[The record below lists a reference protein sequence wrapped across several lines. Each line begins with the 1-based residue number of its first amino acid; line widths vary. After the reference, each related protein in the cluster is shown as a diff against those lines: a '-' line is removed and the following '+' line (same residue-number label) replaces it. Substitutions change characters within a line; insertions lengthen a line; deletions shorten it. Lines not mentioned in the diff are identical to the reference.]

1 MHNNAHR
8 PLFRHLAK
16 REAERHGF
24 EGVLRGARM
33 MAADTID
40 YQTDPSRYRHWK
52 IERDGDIAYLIMDV
66 DQAGG
71 LGDYELKL
79 NSYDLGVDIELNDAV
94 QRLRFEHPEVRC
106 VVIKSGKDNVFC
118 AGANIRML
126 GKATHGAKVNF
137 CKFTNETR
145 LAIEDA
151 SENSKQVYVCAING
165 NAAGGGYEL
174 ALAADHIML
183 VDDRRSA
190 VALPETP
197 LLAVLPGTGGL
208 TRVTDK
214 RKVRRD
220 RADVFCSIEEGVR
233 GTKAVEWRLV
243 DEVVPNSK
251 WKDAV
256 AARAREVA
264 ARSDRPKDAKGI
276 TLTPLDRKIEK
287 DRVSYSHVGVEIDRA
302 RSLATV
308 TVRGPLQ
315 GAPASV
321 EAAHVLGAKFW
332 PLVVARELEDAILH
346 LRSNEAAIGVV
357 LFRTDGNAQAVLD
370 HDDFLA
376 KANGDWLMREIR
388 HYLKR
393 VFKRV
398 DVTAKSFIALI
409 EPGSCFAGSLAE
421 LAFAADRS
429 LMLIGTREGDN
440 RKPAAITLGQANFG
454 LYPMGNGLTRLE
466 TRFFGEPKTLDTL
479 KEKIGTA
486 IEGEEAAEL
495 GLVTTAYEDFDWDDE
510 LRVMLEERTSF
521 SPDAMTG
528 MEANLRFAG
537 PETMETKIF
546 GRLTAW
552 QNWIFQRPNAIGE
565 QGALKLY
572 GSGVSPTFNKD
583 RV

>member
-1 MHNNAHR
+1 M
-8 PLFRHLAK
+8 PDL
-16 REAERHGF
+16 
-24 EGVLRGARM
+24 
-33 MAADTID
+33 ID
-40 YQTDPSRYRHWK
+40 YQTDPSRYRHWR
-52 IERDGDIAYLIMDV
+52 IEYDGDVAYLIMDV

-94 QRLRFEHPEVRC
+94 QRLRFEHPEIRC

-126 GKATHGAKVNF
+126 GKSTHGAKVNF

-151 SENSKQVYVCAING
+151 GENSRQNYVCAIKG

-220 RADVFCSIEEGVR
+220 RADIFCSIEEGMR
-233 GTKAVEWRLV
+233 GSKAVDWRLV

-251 WKDAV
+251 WEEAV
-256 AARAREVA
+256 SARAKAIA
-264 ARSDRPKDAKGI
+264 ARSDRPKNAKGI
-276 TLTPLDRKIEK
+276 TLTPIERKFET
-287 DRVSYSHVGVEIDRA
+287 DRVSYSHVDVEIDRA
-302 RSLATV
+302 RGLATV
-308 TVRGPLQ
+308 TVRGPS
-315 GAPASV
+315 GDVPASV
-321 EAAHVLGAKFW
+321 EAAHALGARFW
-332 PLVVARELEDAILH
+332 PLTVARELEDAILH

-357 LFRTDGNAQAVLD
+357 LFRTDGNAQAVLE
-370 HDDFLA
+370 HDDFLSH
-376 KANGDWLMREIR
+376 ANGDWLMREIR

-393 VFKRV
+393 VLKRV

-409 EPGSCFAGSLAE
+409 EPGSCFAGTLAE

-440 RKPAAITLGQANFG
+440 RKPAAITLGAANFG
-454 LYPMGNGLTRLE
+454 FYPMGNGLTRLQ
-466 TRFFGEPKTLDTL
+466 TRFLGEPDTL
-479 KEKIGTA
+479 TGLKGKIGVA
-486 IEGEEAAEL
+486 VEGEEAAEL
-495 GLVTTAYEDFDWDDE
+495 GLVTASYEDFDWDDE

>member
-1 MHNNAHR
+1 MQ
-8 PLFRHLAK
+8 PLDF
-16 REAERHGF
+16 
-24 EGVLRGARM
+24 
-33 MAADTID
+33 
-40 YQTDPSRYRHWK
+40 QTDPSRYRHWRV
-52 IERDGDIAYLIMDV
+52 EYDGDVAYLIMDV
-66 DQAGG
+66 DPAGG
-71 LGDYELKL
+71 LSDGYELKL

-94 QRLRFEHPEVRC
+94 QRLRFEHPEVRA

-118 AGANIRML
+118 AGANIRYL
-126 GKATHGAKVNF
+126 GKATHGHKVNF

-151 SENSKQVYVCAING
+151 SENSKQIYICAING

-208 TRVTDK
+208 TRITDK

-220 RADVFCSIEEGVR
+220 RADVFCSIEEGIR
-233 GTKAVEWRLV
+233 GAKAVEWRLV

-251 WKDAV
+251 WKDVV
-256 AARAREVA
+256 AARAHEIA
-264 ARSDRPKDAKGI
+264 ACSDRPTGAKGI
-276 TLTPLDRKIEK
+276 TLTPLERRIETDRI
-287 DRVSYSHVGVEIDRA
+287 SYSHVDVEIDRT
-302 RSLATV
+302 RGLVTV
-308 TVRGPLQ
+308 TVRGPSQ
-315 GAPASV
+315 PVPDSIT
-321 EAAHVLGAKFW
+321 AAHALGAKFW
-332 PLVVARELEDAILH
+332 PLAVARELEDAILH
-346 LRSNEAAIGVV
+346 LRANEAAIGVV
-357 LFRTDGNAQAVLD
+357 LLRTDGNAQAVLD
-370 HDDFLA
+370 YDAFVA
-376 KANGDWLMREIR
+376 KADDDWLMREVR

-393 VFKRV
+393 TLKRV
-398 DVTAKSFIALI
+398 DVTPRSFIALI
-409 EPGSCFAGSLAE
+409 EPGSCFAGTLAE

-429 LMLIGTREGDN
+429 LMLIGTRSGDN
-440 RKPAAITLGQANFG
+440 REPAAITLGPANFG
-454 LYPMGNGLTRLE
+454 LYPMGNGLTRLQ
-466 TRFFGEPKTLDTL
+466 TRFLGEPDAL
-479 KEKIGTA
+479 KNAETKIGMGIKA
-486 IEGEEAAEL
+486 EEAAGL
-495 GLVTTAYEDFDWDDE
+495 GLVTFAYEDFDWGDE
-510 LRVMLEERTSF
+510 LRVMLEERASF

-546 GRLTAW
+546 GRLSAW

-572 GSGVSPTFNKD
+572 GSGVSPTFAKE

>member
-1 MHNNAHR
+1 MN
-8 PLFRHLAK
+8 P
-16 REAERHGF
+16 
-24 EGVLRGARM
+24 
-33 MAADTID
+33 ID

-52 IERDGDIAYLIMDV
+52 IRYDGDVAYLIMDV
-66 DQAGG
+66 DQAGA

-94 QRLRFEHPEVRC
+94 QRLRFEHPEVRT

-151 SENSKQVYVCAING
+151 GENSGQAYVCAIKG

-174 ALAADHIML
+174 ALAASHIML

-233 GTKAVEWRLV
+233 GTRAVEWRLV

-251 WKDAV
+251 WDDTV
-256 AARAREVA
+256 AARAREIA
-264 ARSDRPKDAKGI
+264 AKSDRPAGAKGI
-276 TLTPLDRKIEK
+276 ALTPLERTFAT
-287 DRVSYSHVGVEIDRA
+287 DRVTYSHVEVEIDRT
-302 RSLATV
+302 RGLATV
-308 TVRGPLQ
+308 TVRGPS
-315 GAPASV
+315 AEVPASV
-321 EAAHVLGAKFW
+321 EAAHKLGAAFW
-332 PLVVARELEDAILH
+332 PLTVARELEDAILH
-346 LRSNEAAIGVV
+346 LRTNEAAIGVV
-357 LFRTDGNAQAVLD
+357 LFRTDGNAQAVLA

-393 VFKRV
+393 VLKRV

-409 EPGSCFAGSLAE
+409 EPGSCFAGTLAE

-429 LMLIGTREGDN
+429 LMLVGTREGDN
-440 RKPAAITLGQANFG
+440 RKAAAITLGPANFG
-454 LYPMGNGLTRLE
+454 FYPMGNGLTRLQ
-466 TRFFGEPKTLDTL
+466 TRFLGEPDTL
-479 KEKIGTA
+479 AELKGKTGVA
-486 IEGEEAAEL
+486 VEGEEAAGL
-495 GLVTTAYEDFDWDDE
+495 GLVTASYEDFDWDDE

-552 QNWIFQRPNAIGE
+552 QNWIFQRPNAMGE

-572 GSGVSPTFNKD
+572 GTGVSPTFSKD

>member
-1 MHNNAHR
+1 MH
-8 PLFRHLAK
+8 
-16 REAERHGF
+16 
-24 EGVLRGARM
+24 
-33 MAADTID
+33 TID
-40 YQTDPSRYRHWK
+40 YQVDPSRYRHWK
-52 IERDGDIAYLIMDV
+52 IEHDGDIAYLIMDV

-233 GTKAVEWRLV
+233 GVKAVEWRLV

-251 WKDAV
+251 WKETV
-256 AARAREVA
+256 AARAKQIA
-264 ARSDRPKDAKGI
+264 SRSDRPKDAQGI
-276 TLTPLDRKIEK
+276 TLTPLERRIEK
-287 DRVSYSHVGVEIDRA
+287 DRVSYSHVDAEIDRA
-302 RSLATV
+302 RGHVTV
-308 TVRGPLQ
+308 TVRGPSS
-315 GAPASV
+315 GVPASV
-321 EAAHVLGAKFW
+321 AAAHTLGAKFW
-332 PLVVARELEDAILH
+332 PLTVARELEDAILH
-346 LRSNEAAIGVV
+346 LRTNEAAIGVM
-357 LFRTDGNAQAVLD
+357 LFRTDGSAQAVLEY
-370 HDDFLA
+370 DDFLA

-393 VFKRV
+393 VLKRV
-398 DVTAKSFIALI
+398 DVTAKSLIALI
-409 EPGSCFAGSLAE
+409 EPGSCFAGTLAE

-429 LMLIGTREGDN
+429 LMLTGSREGDN
-440 RKPAAITLGQANFG
+440 RKPAAITVGQANFG
-454 LYPMGNGLTRLE
+454 FYPMGNGLTRLQ
-466 TRFFGEPKTLDTL
+466 TRFLGEPKTLDTL
-479 KEKIGTA
+479 KGKMGA
-486 IEGEEAAEL
+486 VVEGEEAAKL
-495 GLVTTAYEDFDWDDE
+495 GIVTAAYEDFDWDDE

-537 PETMETKIF
+537 PETIETKIF

-572 GSGVSPTFNKD
+572 GSGVSPTFNKE

>member
-1 MHNNAHR
+1 VEEITAM
-8 PLFRHLAK
+8 P
-16 REAERHGF
+16 
-24 EGVLRGARM
+24 
-33 MAADTID
+33 DTID

-52 IERDGDIAYLIMDV
+52 IQYDGDVAYLIMDV

-126 GKATHGAKVNF
+126 GKSTHGAKVNF

-151 SENSKQVYVCAING
+151 SENSKQIYVCAING

-233 GTKAVEWRLV
+233 GTRAVEWRLV

-251 WKDAV
+251 WKDVV
-256 AARAREVA
+256 AARAKEIA
-264 ARSDRPKDAKGI
+264 AKSDRPKGAKGI
-276 TLTPLDRKIEK
+276 QLTPLARKIEK
-287 DRVSYSHVGVEIDRA
+287 DKVSYSHVGIEIDRE
-302 RSLATV
+302 RGLATV
-308 TVRGPLQ
+308 TVRGPS
-315 GAPASV
+315 GAAPASV
-321 EAAHVLGAKFW
+321 EAAHALGAKFW
-332 PLVVARELEDAILH
+332 PLTVARELEDAILH

-357 LFRTDGNAQAVLD
+357 LFRTDGNAQAVLE

-393 VFKRV
+393 VLKRV

-409 EPGSCFAGSLAE
+409 EPGSCFAGTLAE

-429 LMLIGTREGDN
+429 LMLVGTREGDN
-440 RKPAAITLGQANFG
+440 RKPAAITLGAANFG
-454 LYPMGNGLTRLE
+454 FYPMGNGLTRLQ
-466 TRFFGEPKTLDTL
+466 TRFLGEPDTL
-479 KEKIGTA
+479 TELKSKTGVA
-486 IEGEEAAEL
+486 VEGEEAAEV
-495 GLVTTAYEDFDWDDE
+495 GLVTAAYENFDWDDE

>member
-1 MHNNAHR
+1 M
-8 PLFRHLAK
+8 
-16 REAERHGF
+16 
-24 EGVLRGARM
+24 
-33 MAADTID
+33 TSID
-40 YQTDPSRYRHWK
+40 YQTEPARYRHWRV
-52 IERDGDIAYLIMDV
+52 EYDGDIAYLVMDV

-94 QRLRFEHPEVRC
+94 QRLRFEHPEVRA

-126 GKATHGAKVNF
+126 GKSTHGAKVNF

-145 LAIEDA
+145 LSIEDA
-151 SENSKQVYVCAING
+151 SENSKQIYICAING

-233 GTKAVEWRLV
+233 GSKAVDWRLV

-251 WKDAV
+251 WKETV
-256 AARAREVA
+256 AARAHEIA

-276 TLTPLDRKIEK
+276 TLTPLARKIDG
-287 DRVSYSHVGVEIDRA
+287 DRVSYSHVDVEIDRD
-302 RSLATV
+302 RGLATV
-308 TVRGPLQ
+308 IVRGPSETV
-315 GAPASV
+315 PASI
-321 EAAHVLGAKFW
+321 EAAHALGAKFW
-332 PLVVARELEDAILH
+332 PLTVARELEDAILH
-346 LRSNEAAIGVV
+346 LRTNEAAIAVV
-357 LFRTDGNAQAVLD
+357 LFRTDGNALAVLD
-370 HDDFLA
+370 YDAFLSQYDS
-376 KANGDWLMREIR
+376 DWLMREIR

-393 VFKRV
+393 TLKRI
-398 DVTAKSFIALI
+398 DVTPKSFIALI
-409 EPGSCFAGSLAE
+409 EPGSCFAGTLAE

-429 LMLIGTREGDN
+429 FMLVGTREGDN
-440 RKPAAITLGQANFG
+440 REPAAIVLGHVNFG
-454 LYPMGNGLTRLE
+454 LYPMGNRLTRLQ
-466 TRFFGEPKTLDTL
+466 TRFLGEPDTL
-479 KEKIGTA
+479 KTAQSKIGIA
-486 IEGEEAAEL
+486 LEAEAADEL
-495 GLVTTAYEDFDWDDE
+495 GLITAAYEDFDWDDE

-572 GSGVSPTFNKD
+572 GSGVSPTFNKE

>member
-308 TVRGPLQ
+308 TVRGPSQ
-315 GAPASV
+315 GAPASI

-332 PLVVARELEDAILH
+332 PLLVARELEDAILH

>member
-1 MHNNAHR
+1 MQI
-8 PLFRHLAK
+8 
-16 REAERHGF
+16 
-24 EGVLRGARM
+24 
-33 MAADTID
+33 ID
-40 YQTDPSRYRHWK
+40 FQTDPSRYRHWR

-71 LGDYELKL
+71 LFDGYELKL

-94 QRLRFEHPEVRC
+94 QRLRFEYPEVRC

-126 GKATHGAKVNF
+126 GKSTHGQKVNF

-151 SENSKQVYVCAING
+151 SENSKQIYVCAING

-220 RADVFCSIEEGVR
+220 RADVFCSIEEGIR
-233 GTKAVEWRLV
+233 GSKAVEWRLV

-251 WKDAV
+251 WKETV
-256 AARAREVA
+256 AGRAKEVA
-264 ARSDRPKDAKGI
+264 ARSDRPKNAKGI
-276 TLTPLDRKIEK
+276 KLTALERKVEI
-287 DRVSYSHVGVEIDRA
+287 DRVSYSHVDVEIDRQ
-302 RSLATV
+302 RGLVTV
-308 TVRGPLQ
+308 TVRGPSQ
-315 GAPASV
+315 GVPASV
-321 EAAHVLGAKFW
+321 EAAHALGAKFW
-332 PLVVARELEDAILH
+332 PLTVARELEDAILH
-346 LRSNEAAIGVV
+346 LRANEQTIGVV
-357 LFRTDGNAQAVLD
+357 LFRTDGSAQAVLD
-370 HDDFLA
+370 YDEFLA
-376 KANGDWLMREIR
+376 KSNGDWLMREIR

-393 VFKRV
+393 VLKRV
-398 DVTAKSFIALI
+398 DVTPRSIIALL
-409 EPGSCFAGSLAE
+409 EPGSCFAGTLAE

-429 LMLIGTREGDN
+429 VMLIGTREGDN
-440 RKPAAITLGQANFG
+440 RKPAAITLGAANFG
-454 LYPMGNGLTRLE
+454 FYPMGNGLTRLE
-466 TRFFGEPKTLDTL
+466 TRFLGEPDTTKAA
-479 KEKIGTA
+479 KEKIGEP
-486 IEGEEAAEL
+486 IEGEAAAGF
-495 GLVTTAYEDFDWDDE
+495 GLVTAAFEDFDFDDE

-572 GSGVSPTFNKD
+572 GSGVSPTFAKD

>member
-1 MHNNAHR
+1 MTST
-8 PLFRHLAK
+8 
-16 REAERHGF
+16 
-24 EGVLRGARM
+24 V
-33 MAADTID
+33 ID
-40 YQTDPSRYRHWK
+40 YQTEPARYRHWRL
-52 IERDGDIAYLIMDV
+52 EFDGDVAYLVMDV

-71 LGDYELKL
+71 MGDYELKL

-94 QRLRFEHPEVRC
+94 QRLRFEHPEVRA

-126 GKATHGAKVNF
+126 GKATHQQKVNF

-151 SENSKQVYVCAING
+151 SENSRQTYICAVNG

-233 GTKAVEWRLV
+233 GARAVEWRLV

-251 WKDAV
+251 WKDVV
-256 AARAREVA
+256 AARAHEIA
-264 ARSDRPKDAKGI
+264 ARSDRPADAKGI
-276 TLTPLDRKIEK
+276 KLNPIERKIET
-287 DRVSYSHVGVEIDRA
+287 DRVAYSHVDVEIDRA

-308 TVRGPLQ
+308 TVRGP
-315 GAPASV
+315 GKNVPASV
-321 EAAHVLGAKFW
+321 EAAHQLGDKFW
-332 PLVVARELEDAILH
+332 PLSVARELEDAILH
-346 LRSNEAAIGVV
+346 LRSNEREIGVV
-357 LFRTDGNAQAVLD
+357 LFRTDGNAEAVQA

-376 KANGDWLMREIR
+376 RANGDWLMREIR

-393 VFKRV
+393 VLKRV
-398 DVTAKSFIALI
+398 DVTAKSLIALI
-409 EPGSCFAGSLAE
+409 EPGSCFAGTLAE
-421 LAFAADRS
+421 LAFAADRA

-440 RKPAAITLGQANFG
+440 RKPAAITLGKANFG
-454 LYPMGNGLTRLE
+454 FYPMGNGLTRLQ
-466 TRFFGEPKTLDTL
+466 TRFLGEPETLDVL
-479 KEKIGTA
+479 KGRIGDA

-495 GLVTTAYEDFDWDDE
+495 GLVTMAYEDFDWDDE
-510 LRVMLEERTSF
+510 LRILLEERTSF

-572 GSGVSPTFNKD
+572 GSGVSPTFAKE